1 METCDEGQKEDVK
14 IGECDTLSV
23 AGTESSSKTQ
33 MKEELLTEMEQIVF
47 LMKASMTDGE
57 QQGLGA
63 DVSRVALGKT
73 LYIKYN

>member
-14 IGECDTLSV
+14 SGECDTLSV

-47 LMKASMTDGE
+47 LMKD
-57 QQGLGA
+57 LG
-63 DVSRVALGKT
+63 RYWK
-73 LYIKYN
+73 